1 MITGFEL
8 CRASKIYPGH
18 SALTQVSVMIP
29 AAEHIAILGPS
40 GCGKSTLLRI
50 LSGLDA
56 PSEGTVLLDGE
67 VISQAHEIIVPPH
80 RRGIAMVFQ
89 DLALWPNLSVI
100 ENVLLG
106 QSGSTLSSKQ
116 KCEQADQ
123 ALFLC
128 GIEVLAKRLP
138 CELSGGQQ
146 QRVALARAMATQP
159 KFLFLDEPF
168 AGLDLVMKT
177 HLLTEI
183 SELANQRQFTLLLV
197 THDPME
203 VMSLCH
209 SAIVL
214 EQGQVVETGKL
225 EALLQTPKSET
236 LKVFRECMHRS

>member
-1 MITGFEL
+1 MMTGFEL
-8 CRASKIYPGH
+8 RRASKTYPGH

-67 VISQAHEIIVPPH
+67 VVSQAHEIIVPPH
-80 RRGIAMVFQ
+80 RRSIAMVFQ

-106 QSGSTLSSKQ
+106 QSGSTLNSKQ
-116 KCEQADQ
+116 KCEQVDQ

-128 GIEVLAKRLP
+128 GIEALAKRLP
-138 CELSGGQQ
+138 RELSGGQQ

-183 SELANQRQFTLLLV
+183 SELANQQQFTLLLV
-197 THDPME
+197 THAPME
-203 VMSLCH
+203 VISLCH

-214 EQGQVVETGKL
+214 EQGQVVEVGKL

-236 LKVFRECMHRS
+236 LKVFREFMHRS